1 MRVLVTG
8 PGNAF
13 GMQVC
18 EALSKAGHQVRAF
31 GLPAGT
37 NPFAHLA
44 NVEIYPGVVE
54 IGGSIEPVA
63 CECQAIVHCSNLD
76 APAKDATAQAHAVHI
91 ERGSLY
97 VRYAAERE
105 LVRVLVNVAP
115 WSPGA
120 KWSLALREATKHI
133 EGSRVPHVTV
143 RADPANAIDALGQI
157 VRYVEGITPIQ
168 HQDTA
173 SPADKPVPSPTA

>member
-8 PGNAF
+8 PGNDF
-13 GMQVC
+13 GKQVC

-37 NPFAHLA
+37 NPFSHLG

-54 IGGSIEPVA
+54 IGGSVEPVA

-76 APAKDATAQAHAVHI
+76 APAKDGTAQAHAVHI
-91 ERGSLY
+91 AQGSLY

-105 LVRVLVNVAP
+105 
-115 WSPGA
+115 
-120 KWSLALREATKHI
+120 
-133 EGSRVPHVTV
+133 
-143 RADPANAIDALGQI
+143 
-157 VRYVEGITPIQ
+157 
-168 HQDTA
+168 
-173 SPADKPVPSPTA
+173 